1 MLWTNNIVLK
11 DNKDMYCE
19 TAACNIELNT
29 EFRQASDK
37 TKMSSVD
44 TIMKEF

>member
-1 MLWTNNIVLK
+1 MMWTNNIVCK

-19 TAACNIELNT
+19 IAACNIALNT
-29 EFRQASDK
+29 EFQQASDK